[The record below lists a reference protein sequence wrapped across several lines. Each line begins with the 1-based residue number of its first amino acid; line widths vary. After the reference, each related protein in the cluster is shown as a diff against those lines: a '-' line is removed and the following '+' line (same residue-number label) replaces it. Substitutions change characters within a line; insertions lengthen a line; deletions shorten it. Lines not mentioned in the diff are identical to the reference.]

1 MFVNVNQQN
10 ILFFII
16 IIIIELNIL
25 WSIIVFWVFLK
36 NFSLFVVSV

>member
-10 ILFFII
+10 ILFFI